1 MDERQREIDR
11 RIRRAQRQIFLGN
24 LREHWLLIAIG
35 LTMLGV
41 IGFGIAWTSAPDR
54 LGSTVLAKIVNDG
67 GLQATRRGTQYHKET
82 VQLPSGIRITVDL
95 PAGDPVRVDTP
106 MKIEIHET
114 AFGPFHRITYRFAGY
129 ADGQSK
135 QPG

>member
-24 LREHWLLIAIG
+24 LREHWLLVAIG

-41 IGFGIAWTSAPDR
+41 IGFGIAGTSAPDR
-54 LGSTVLAKIVNDG
+54 IEATVLANVVNDG
-67 GLQATRRGTQYHKET
+67 GLQATRRGTQYHRET
-82 VQLPSGIRITVDL
+82 VQLPSGIRITIDL
-95 PAGDPVRVDTP
+95 PAGDPVRIDTP

-114 AFGPFHRITYRFAGY
+114 DFGPFHRVTYRFAGY
-129 ADGQSK
+129 ADGTRRS
-135 QPG
+135 

>member
-1 MDERQREIDR
+1 MDDRKREIDR
-11 RIRRAQRQIFLGN
+11 RIRRAQRSLLFSN
-24 LREHWLLIAIG
+24 LRAHWLLIAIG

-54 LGSTVLAKIVNDG
+54 IESTVLANIVNDG
-67 GLQATRRGTQYHKET
+67 GLQATRRGTQFHKET
-82 VQLPSGIRITVDL
+82 VQLPSGIRIAVDL

-114 AFGPFHRITYRFAGY
+114 DFGPFHRVTYRFAGY
-129 ADGQSK
+129 ADGKSR